1 MPPKISKAEFEVLV
15 TQAGL
20 PLSAAQKQEIHQA
33 YALLED
39 MLARVNKPM
48 PREAEPALIFVPE
61 VR

>member
-1 MPPKISKAEFEVLV
+1 MPRISRSDFDVLV

-20 PLSAAQKQEIHQA
+20 PLNEAQKQEIHRA
-33 YALLED
+33 YGLLEE
-39 MLARVNKPM
+39 MVARVSVPM

>member
-1 MPPKISKAEFEVLV
+1 MAEFEVLV
-15 TQAGL
+15 AQAGL

-33 YALLED
+33 YGLLED
-39 MLARVNKPM
+39 MLARVNAPM